1 MNIKAKIKLFK
12 RLYKEISGKGI
23 NGDTELA
30 HINKTE
36 AELLKQ
42 HGGAGTINEET
53 GLRQYFGGG
62 GSGGGGGG
70 SAPAVQTQIIREAP
84 GIEERKIGLM
94 DIGLTLGQQP
104 VNIPE
109 YKVAQPTALQTG
121 AFGLAGQQGVGSATQ
136 QAGIGSLL
144 GAQQTAAAGPNI
156 SQFYNPYQ
164 SYVIDEINRQAAQ
177 QRNQV
182 AQQAIQAGAFG
193 GGREG
198 VQLAEA
204 ERQRL
209 GLVGQAQAAGFQT
222 ALGAAQQQQQ
232 LATQTGLTAGQALG
246 TAGLQ
251 QQAMQQADIQ
261 SMLQAG
267 GIQQQLAQQA
277 LDAQRATELQ
287 RAYEPFQRAEFVKNI
302 YAAGPTSQSGITA
315 ATTPT
320 VNPLA
325 QTVGTG
331 IAAYQAYAASQPKT
345 VINNPIK

>member
-1 MNIKAKIKLFK
+1 M
-12 RLYKEISGKGI
+12 S
-23 NGDTELA
+23 
-30 HINKTE
+30 
-36 AELLKQ
+36 
-42 HGGAGTINEET
+42 
-53 GLRQYFGGG
+53 
-62 GSGGGGGG
+62 SGGGGGG
-70 SAPAVQTQIIREAP
+70 SAPAVQTQIVREAP

-104 VNIPE
+104 VAIPQVQ
-109 YKVAQPTALQTG
+109 VAAPTQLQQTAFQQAGQTG
-121 AFGLAGQQGVGSATQ
+121 VGAATQ
-136 QAGIGSLL
+136 QAGIASL
-144 GAQQTAAAGPNI
+144 QQAAAGPQI
-156 SQFYNPYQ
+156 SQFFNPYQ

-177 QRNQV
+177 QRMGVQ
-182 AQQAIQAGAFG
+182 QQAIQTGAFG

-204 ERQRL
+204 ERARL
-209 GLVGQAQAAGFQT
+209 GMVGQAQAQGFQT
-222 ALGAAQQQQQ
+222 ALSAAQQAQQQQ
-232 LATQTGLTAGQALG
+232 LAAGQALG

-287 RAYEPFQRAEFVKNI
+287 RAYEPFQRAEFIKNI

-331 IAAYQAYAASQPKT
+331 IAAYQAYAASQPKQVT
-345 VINNPIK
+345 NIGKV

>member
-1 MNIKAKIKLFK
+1 M
-12 RLYKEISGKGI
+12 S
-23 NGDTELA
+23 
-30 HINKTE
+30 
-36 AELLKQ
+36 
-42 HGGAGTINEET
+42 
-53 GLRQYFGGG
+53 
-62 GSGGGGGG
+62 SGGGGGG
-70 SAPAVQTQIIREAP
+70 SAPAIQTQIVREAP

-94 DIGLTLGQQP
+94 DICLNLGSTP
-104 VNIPE
+104 VNIPD
-109 YKVAQPTALQTG
+109 YQIAGGGQGTALQQAGIG
-121 AFGLAGQQGVGSATQ
+121 AAGTTGVGAGTQ
-136 QAGIGSLL
+136 QAGIASL
-144 GAQQTAAAGPNI
+144 QQAAGGPNI
-156 SQFYNPYQ
+156 NQFFNPYQ

-182 AQQAIQAGAFG
+182 ASGAVQAGEFG

-204 ERQRL
+204 ERARL
-209 GLVGQAQAAGFQT
+209 GLVGQTQAAGFNT
-222 ALGAAQQQQQ
+222 ALGAAQQAQQAQ
-232 LATQTGLTAGQALG
+232 IQTGQALG

-267 GIQQQLAQQA
+267 GVQQQLAQQA
-277 LDAQRATELQ
+277 LDAQRATQLQ
-287 RAYEPFQRAEFVKNI
+287 RSYEPFQRAEFVKNI

-320 VNPLA
+320 ANPLA

-345 VINNPIK
+345 VIQK

>member
-1 MNIKAKIKLFK
+1 M
-12 RLYKEISGKGI
+12 S
-23 NGDTELA
+23 
-30 HINKTE
+30 
-36 AELLKQ
+36 
-42 HGGAGTINEET
+42 
-53 GLRQYFGGG
+53 
-62 GSGGGGGG
+62 SGGGGGG
-70 SAPAVQTQIIREAP
+70 SAPAIQTQIVREAP

-94 DIGLTLGQQP
+94 DIGLNLGSTP
-104 VNIPE
+104 VNIPD
-109 YKVAQPTALQTG
+109 YQIAGQGQGTALQQAGIG
-121 AFGLAGQQGVGSATQ
+121 AAGTTGVGAGTQ
-136 QAGIGSLL
+136 QAGIASL
-144 GAQQTAAAGPNI
+144 QQAAGGPNI
-156 SQFYNPYQ
+156 NQFFNPYQ

-182 AQQAIQAGAFG
+182 ASGAVQAGAFG

-204 ERQRL
+204 ERARL
-209 GLVGQAQAAGFQT
+209 GLVGQTQAAGFNT
-222 ALGAAQQQQQ
+222 ALGAAQQAQQAQ
-232 LATQTGLTAGQALG
+232 IQTGQALG

-267 GIQQQLAQQA
+267 GVQQQLAQQA
-277 LDAQRATELQ
+277 LDAQRATQLQ
-287 RAYEPFQRAEFVKNI
+287 RSYEPFQRAEFVKNI

-320 VNPLA
+320 ANPLA

-345 VINNPIK
+345 VIQNKNRRSK

>member
-1 MNIKAKIKLFK
+1 M
-12 RLYKEISGKGI
+12 S
-23 NGDTELA
+23 
-30 HINKTE
+30 
-36 AELLKQ
+36 
-42 HGGAGTINEET
+42 
-53 GLRQYFGGG
+53 
-62 GSGGGGGG
+62 SGGGGGG
-70 SAPAVQTQIIREAP
+70 SAPAIQTQIVREAP

-94 DIGLTLGQQP
+94 DIGLNLGSTP
-104 VNIPE
+104 VNIPD
-109 YKVAQPTALQTG
+109 YQIAGGGQGTALQQAGIG
-121 AFGLAGQQGVGSATQ
+121 AAGTTGVGAGTQ
-136 QAGIGSLL
+136 QAGIASL
-144 GAQQTAAAGPNI
+144 QQAAGGPNI
-156 SQFYNPYQ
+156 NQFFNPYQ

-182 AQQAIQAGAFG
+182 ASGAVQSGAFG

-204 ERQRL
+204 ERARL
-209 GLVGQAQAAGFQT
+209 GLVGQTQAAGFNT
-222 ALGAAQQQQQ
+222 ALGAAQQAQQAQ
-232 LATQTGLTAGQALG
+232 IQTGQALG

-267 GIQQQLAQQA
+267 GVQQQLAQQA
-277 LDAQRATELQ
+277 LDAQRATQLQ
-287 RAYEPFQRAEFVKNI
+287 RSYEPFQRAEFVKNI

-320 VNPLA
+320 ANPLA

-345 VINNPIK
+345 VIQNKT

>member
-1 MNIKAKIKLFK
+1 M
-12 RLYKEISGKGI
+12 S
-23 NGDTELA
+23 
-30 HINKTE
+30 
-36 AELLKQ
+36 
-42 HGGAGTINEET
+42 
-53 GLRQYFGGG
+53 
-62 GSGGGGGG
+62 SGGGGGG
-70 SAPAVQTQIIREAP
+70 SAPAIQTQIVREAP

-94 DIGLTLGQQP
+94 DIGLNLGSTP
-104 VNIPE
+104 VNIPD
-109 YKVAQPTALQTG
+109 YQIAGQGQGTALQQAGIG
-121 AFGLAGQQGVGSATQ
+121 AAGTTGVGAGTQ
-136 QAGIGSLL
+136 QAGIASL
-144 GAQQTAAAGPNI
+144 QQAAGGPNI
-156 SQFYNPYQ
+156 NQFFNPYQ

-182 AQQAIQAGAFG
+182 ASGAVQAGAFG

-204 ERQRL
+204 ERARL
-209 GLVGQAQAAGFQT
+209 GLVGQTQAAGFNT
-222 ALGAAQQQQQ
+222 ALGAAQQAQQAQ
-232 LATQTGLTAGQALG
+232 IQTGQALG

-267 GIQQQLAQQA
+267 GVQQQLAQQA
-277 LDAQRATELQ
+277 LDAQRATQLQ

-320 VNPLA
+320 ANPLA

-345 VINNPIK
+345 VIQK

>member
-1 MNIKAKIKLFK
+1 M
-12 RLYKEISGKGI
+12 S
-23 NGDTELA
+23 
-30 HINKTE
+30 
-36 AELLKQ
+36 
-42 HGGAGTINEET
+42 
-53 GLRQYFGGG
+53 
-62 GSGGGGGG
+62 SGGGGGG
-70 SAPAVQTQIIREAP
+70 SAPAIQTQIVREAP

-94 DIGLTLGQQP
+94 DIGLNLGSAP
-104 VNIPE
+104 VNIPD
-109 YKVAQPTALQTG
+109 YQIAGQGQGTALQQAGIG
-121 AFGLAGQQGVGSATQ
+121 AAGTTGVGAGTQ
-136 QAGIGSLL
+136 QAGIASL
-144 GAQQTAAAGPNI
+144 QQAAGGPNI
-156 SQFYNPYQ
+156 NQFFNPYQ

-182 AQQAIQAGAFG
+182 ASGAVQAGAFG

-204 ERQRL
+204 ERARL
-209 GLVGQAQAAGFQT
+209 GLVGQTQAAGFNT
-222 ALGAAQQQQQ
+222 ALGAAQQAQQAQ
-232 LATQTGLTAGQALG
+232 IQTGQALG

-267 GIQQQLAQQA
+267 GVQQQLAQQA
-277 LDAQRATELQ
+277 LDAQRATQLQ

-320 VNPLA
+320 ANPLA

-345 VINNPIK
+345 VVQNKT

>member
-1 MNIKAKIKLFK
+1 M
-12 RLYKEISGKGI
+12 
-23 NGDTELA
+23 
-30 HINKTE
+30 
-36 AELLKQ
+36 
-42 HGGAGTINEET
+42 
-53 GLRQYFGGG
+53 G
-62 GSGGGGGG
+62 GSSGGGGG
-70 SAPAVQTQIIREAP
+70 SAPAIQTQIVREAP

-94 DIGLTLGQQP
+94 DIGLNLGSTP
-104 VNIPE
+104 VNIPD
-109 YKVAQPTALQTG
+109 YQIAGQGQGLALQ
-121 AFGLAGQQGVGSATQ
+121 QQGLQAAGMTGVGAGTQ
-136 QAGIGSLL
+136 QAGIASL
-144 GAQQTAAAGPNI
+144 QQAAGGPNI
-156 SQFYNPYQ
+156 GQFFNPYQ

-182 AQQAIQAGAFG
+182 ASGAIQAGAFG

-204 ERQRL
+204 ERARL
-209 GLVGQAQAAGFQT
+209 GLVGQTQAAGFNT
-222 ALGAAQQQQQ
+222 ALGAAQQAQQAQ
-232 LATQTGLTAGQALG
+232 IQTGQALG

-267 GIQQQLAQQA
+267 GVQQQLAQQA

-287 RAYEPFQRAEFVKNI
+287 RSYEPFQRAEFVKNI

-320 VNPLA
+320 ANPLA

-345 VINNPIK
+345 IIK

>member
-1 MNIKAKIKLFK
+1 M
-12 RLYKEISGKGI
+12 
-23 NGDTELA
+23 
-30 HINKTE
+30 
-36 AELLKQ
+36 
-42 HGGAGTINEET
+42 GGS
-53 GLRQYFGGG
+53 
-62 GSGGGGGG
+62 SGGGGGG
-70 SAPAVQTQIIREAP
+70 SAPAIQTQIVREAP

-94 DIGLTLGQQP
+94 DIGLNLGSTP
-104 VNIPE
+104 VNIPD
-109 YKVAQPTALQTG
+109 YQIAGQGQGLALQ
-121 AFGLAGQQGVGSATQ
+121 QQGLQAAGTTGVGAGTQ
-136 QAGIGSLL
+136 QAGIASL
-144 GAQQTAAAGPNI
+144 QQAAGGPNI
-156 SQFYNPYQ
+156 NQFFNPYQ

-182 AQQAIQAGAFG
+182 ASGAVQSGAFG

-204 ERQRL
+204 ERARL
-209 GLVGQAQAAGFQT
+209 GLVGQTQAAGFNT
-222 ALGAAQQQQQ
+222 ALGAAQQAQQAQ
-232 LATQTGLTAGQALG
+232 IQTGQALG

-267 GIQQQLAQQA
+267 GVQQQLAQQA

-287 RAYEPFQRAEFVKNI
+287 RSYEPFQRAEFVKNI

-320 VNPLA
+320 ANPLA

-345 VINNPIK
+345 VIQNKT

>member
-1 MNIKAKIKLFK
+1 M
-12 RLYKEISGKGI
+12 S
-23 NGDTELA
+23 
-30 HINKTE
+30 
-36 AELLKQ
+36 
-42 HGGAGTINEET
+42 
-53 GLRQYFGGG
+53 
-62 GSGGGGGG
+62 SGGGGG
-70 SAPAVQTQIIREAP
+70 SAPAVQTQIVREAP

-94 DIGLTLGQQP
+94 DIGLNLGSTP
-104 VNIPE
+104 VNIPD
-109 YKVAQPTALQTG
+109 YQIAGGGQGTALQQAGIG
-121 AFGLAGQQGVGSATQ
+121 AAGTTGVGAGTQ
-136 QAGIGSLL
+136 QAGIASL
-144 GAQQTAAAGPNI
+144 QQAAGGPNI
-156 SQFYNPYQ
+156 NQFFNPYQ

-182 AQQAIQAGAFG
+182 ASGAVQAGAFG

-204 ERQRL
+204 ERARL
-209 GLVGQAQAAGFQT
+209 GLVGQTQAAGFNT
-222 ALGAAQQQQQ
+222 ALGAAQQAQQAQ
-232 LATQTGLTAGQALG
+232 IQTGQALG

-267 GIQQQLAQQA
+267 GVQQQLAQQA

-320 VNPLA
+320 ANPLA

-345 VINNPIK
+345 VVQNKT

>member
-1 MNIKAKIKLFK
+1 M
-12 RLYKEISGKGI
+12 S
-23 NGDTELA
+23 
-30 HINKTE
+30 
-36 AELLKQ
+36 
-42 HGGAGTINEET
+42 
-53 GLRQYFGGG
+53 
-62 GSGGGGGG
+62 SGGGGGG
-70 SAPAVQTQIIREAP
+70 SAPAIQTQIVREAP

-94 DIGLTLGQQP
+94 DIGLNLGSTP
-104 VNIPE
+104 VNIPD
-109 YKVAQPTALQTG
+109 YQIAGGGQGTALQQAGIG
-121 AFGLAGQQGVGSATQ
+121 AAGTTGVGAGTQ
-136 QAGIGSLL
+136 QAGIASL
-144 GAQQTAAAGPNI
+144 QQAAGGPNI
-156 SQFYNPYQ
+156 NQFFNPYQ

-182 AQQAIQAGAFG
+182 ASGAVQSGAFG

-204 ERQRL
+204 ERARL
-209 GLVGQAQAAGFQT
+209 GLVGQTQAAGFNT
-222 ALGAAQQQQQ
+222 ALGAAQQAQQAQ
-232 LATQTGLTAGQALG
+232 IQTGQALG

-267 GIQQQLAQQA
+267 GVQQQLAQQA
-277 LDAQRATELQ
+277 LDAQRATQLQ
-287 RAYEPFQRAEFVKNI
+287 RSYEPFQRAEFVKNI

-320 VNPLA
+320 ANPLA

-345 VINNPIK
+345 VIQK

>member
-1 MNIKAKIKLFK
+1 M
-12 RLYKEISGKGI
+12 S
-23 NGDTELA
+23 
-30 HINKTE
+30 
-36 AELLKQ
+36 
-42 HGGAGTINEET
+42 
-53 GLRQYFGGG
+53 
-62 GSGGGGGG
+62 SGGGGVG
-70 SAPAVQTQIIREAP
+70 SAPAIQTQIVREAP

-94 DIGLTLGQQP
+94 DIGLNLGSTP
-104 VNIPE
+104 VKIPD
-109 YKVAQPTALQTG
+109 YQIAGGGQGTALQQAGIG
-121 AFGLAGQQGVGSATQ
+121 AAGTTGVGAGTQ
-136 QAGIGSLL
+136 QAGIASL
-144 GAQQTAAAGPNI
+144 QQAAGGPNI
-156 SQFYNPYQ
+156 NQFFNPYQ

-182 AQQAIQAGAFG
+182 ASGAVQSGAFG

-204 ERQRL
+204 ERARL
-209 GLVGQAQAAGFQT
+209 GLVGQTQAAGFNT
-222 ALGAAQQQQQ
+222 ALGAAQQAQQAQ
-232 LATQTGLTAGQALG
+232 IQTGQALG

-267 GIQQQLAQQA
+267 GVQQQLAQQA
-277 LDAQRATELQ
+277 LDAQRATQLQ
-287 RAYEPFQRAEFVKNI
+287 RSYEPFQRAEFVKNI

-320 VNPLA
+320 ANPLA

-345 VINNPIK
+345 VIQNKT